1 MDAVFNAGKF
11 KGRWFS
17 DVAGTETAFCTWAKK
32 QKSPPG
38 YLRSFVE
45 FLKSGSRRGQQSL
58 DAHVVRSSREPRPPR
73 AVDAEVTLKEG
84 TAKSAGIRFD
94 FTMDLELV
102 SADEFDVGPEDANA
116 EVPWTLRQA
125 LAARPD
131 GRAAPS
137 ANHWR
142 FPASSYIDVLR
153 WLEWNPD
160 FRCRVNGVPSWVLK
174 HVPAFA
180 TAAEQVKATAA
191 LRLSAAT
198 RRLLAELPPAPA
210 PSTPAGSSALSARM
224 LPSAEDLKLD
234 GLGGTLLP
242 FQVEAVQY
250 GLARNGRLLL
260 GDEMGLGKTVTTL
273 ALVRHFKE
281 SWPFLVVAPAPLC
294 KLWQEHALAWLKEDL
309 KPHDVV
315 LIRFAQ
321 DSIPSRARMVVVSY
335 NLISDP
341 KFQRKDDKDFDL
353 VILDECHLLRGNS
366 QRSKACVPLA
376 KKAMRAI
383 LLTGTPL
390 VARTQDAY
398 PLLDA
403 LFDLCTPTDFAQRYA
418 PSTSSRNQGRSARLN
433 ELHVLLGAAML
444 RRTKENTLSELPAKR
459 RQRVLLDMSP
469 SAEKEDVEEESERL
483 AKTKSTAVAEYM
495 SCLTSAD
502 VRFLVFAH
510 HLAMLDEL
518 ESSLQ
523 RASVTYI
530 RIDGS
535 TPMAE
540 RSKYIEAFQA
550 KEAQVA
556 LLSLTACSQGFTLTS
571 ASLVLFAELYWV
583 PGVLL
588 QAEDRAH
595 RLGQANM
602 VNVQYLVAPGSV
614 SKLTASQAFLYS
626 AAISRKVASA
636 T

>member
-1 MDAVFNAGKF
+1 MSSRRTNRSTIRFLCVYIREAHAMDVWPIDGPQVAEPKTTEQRLQTALEFKRNCQLSWPMAIDGIEDSFLRHFAPWPFRFYVFRGSRLELKTAPVDGTHQFDEVEAEQSIVDSWSVPQKLGVSHGK
-11 KGRWFS
+11 W
-17 DVAGTETAFCTWAKK
+17 TILTLLETFG
-32 QKSPPG
+32 QG

-73 AVDAEVTLKEG
+73 AVDAEVTLK
-84 TAKSAGIRFD
+84 
-94 FTMDLELV
+94 LV

-142 FPASSYIDVLR
+142 FPASSGAP
-153 WLEWNPD
+153 EWNPD

-315 LIRFAQ
+315 LIRSAQ

-540 RSKYIEAFQA
+540 RSKCPWSNA
-550 KEAQVA
+550 
-556 LLSLTACSQGFTLTS
+556 
-571 ASLVLFAELYWV
+571 
-583 PGVLL
+583 
-588 QAEDRAH
+588 
-595 RLGQANM
+595 RLA
-602 VNVQYLVAPGSV
+602 
-614 SKLTASQAFLYS
+614 
-626 AAISRKVASA
+626 
-636 T
+636 